1 MLQSACHRIGAHETG
16 FQPGSHRV
24 YSLDETPQNARRT
37 DPGHSRYLA
46 KITWTHRVSIML
58 ETEAPSLQHTSLD
71 QYAVGDL
78 VNAFVDDQFKA
89 VNAVRAA
96 SV

>member
-1 MLQSACHRIGAHETG
+1 
-16 FQPGSHRV
+16 
-24 YSLDETPQNARRT
+24 
-37 DPGHSRYLA
+37 
-46 KITWTHRVSIML
+46 ML